1 MSISRTLRIYIQAA
15 LVIQSSA
22 VHAIDR
28 MECTPSLEAVLRHEI
43 CQGQRACRVA
53 VKFRYYAAICGY
65 SIQPR
70 GSRFLLRA
78 LLSTYRRSYWGRD
91 GNHYISRSGQNRQL
105 WRRQTSISALAALGN
120 GTAKLSQTPSEGGFW
135 RKQMSSYLSR
145 FILFPL
151 IFTGIH

>member
-1 MSISRTLRIYIQAA
+1 MLISISRTLRIYIQAA
-15 LVIQSSA
+15 LVIQPSA

-53 VKFRYYAAICGY
+53 VKFRYYAVICGY

-70 GSRFLLRA
+70 GSRFLLRV

-91 GNHYISRSGQNRQL
+91 GNHYISRSGQSRQL
-105 WRRQTSISALAALGN
+105 WRRQNQHIRSCRFGKRN
-120 GTAKLSQTPSEGGFW
+120 SQTFPNPLGRW
-135 RKQMSSYLSR
+135 
-145 FILFPL
+145 ILEKTNVFLPK
-151 IFTGIH
+151 